1 MSTWKVVALLKF
13 VKWRFFRQ
21 RQVRMRNFHSFSNRC
36 FFMNQDTH
44 DCKRLKNLRNTWS
57 LYCYFI
63 DRPFVRL
70 FLSNI
75 LILFSVNLAAK
86 RPAKAS
92 QDNDNAYRGCDQKI
106 GIVLFCTQMCI
117 YLQTFYHNK
126 LFACSVFT
134 NLVRLIL
141 SFVADKSF
149 SINEDHVP
157 LWWRVDLIAVCKV
170 HLVRIVTATGYK
182 PADLKGLKVLGKL
195 SNTCVR
201 PLSQSNLISYSSRRK
216 SQSTLATCPL
226 TNSSCEWIFGIST
239 LTGDGAKV
247 GSLDSPTA
255 EPVQTIILSKDTR
268 KRIVSLFLEKFPAK
282 LQFREV
288 EIYNGPLLGND
299 IHVKAI
305 LMIGVKSCTF
315 TWAPFDAELFME

>member
-1 MSTWKVVALLKF
+1 MLFYYQPWLSTLKLQVTQARKKSVQQFLSIKNRQITLNARSRLLGIDWMSTWKVVALLKF

-57 LYCYFI
+57 LYYYFI

-134 NLVRLIL
+134 NLVR
-141 SFVADKSF
+141 
-149 SINEDHVP
+149 
-157 LWWRVDLIAVCKV
+157 
-170 HLVRIVTATGYK
+170 
-182 PADLKGLKVLGKL
+182 
-195 SNTCVR
+195 
-201 PLSQSNLISYSSRRK
+201 
-216 SQSTLATCPL
+216 
-226 TNSSCEWIFGIST
+226 
-239 LTGDGAKV
+239 
-247 GSLDSPTA
+247 
-255 EPVQTIILSKDTR
+255 
-268 KRIVSLFLEKFPAK
+268 
-282 LQFREV
+282 
-288 EIYNGPLLGND
+288 
-299 IHVKAI
+299 
-305 LMIGVKSCTF
+305 
-315 TWAPFDAELFME
+315 